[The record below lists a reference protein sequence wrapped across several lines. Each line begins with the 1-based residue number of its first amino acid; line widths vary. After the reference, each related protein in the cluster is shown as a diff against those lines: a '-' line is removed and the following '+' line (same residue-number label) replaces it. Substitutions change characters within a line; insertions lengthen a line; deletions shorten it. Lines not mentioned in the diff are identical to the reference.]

1 MDKSAFDAARYFV
14 YIAFI
19 SKAENSL
26 LKTSIDMLVVP
37 EAFVDSPFSVQ
48 LERERERFCYFN
60 QFSFS
65 SDVAR
70 EYLVEISRWE
80 GIKIFLAL
88 LQG

>member
-48 LERERERFCYFN
+48 LERERFCYFN

-70 EYLVEISRWE
+70 EYLVEIGRWE
-80 GIKIFLAL
+80 GIKIFPAL
-88 LQG
+88 L